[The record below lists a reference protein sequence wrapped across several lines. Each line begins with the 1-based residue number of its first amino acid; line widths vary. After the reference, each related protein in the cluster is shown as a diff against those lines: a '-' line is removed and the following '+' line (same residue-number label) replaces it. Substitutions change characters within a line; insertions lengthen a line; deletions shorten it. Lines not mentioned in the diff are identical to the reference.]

1 MRLALLA
8 FILLLG
14 LTLANAYVYR
24 NGVRA
29 NNGRAYA
36 PVQISQRRTNHYEW
50 DAFVWREI
58 GAIVLTAVLYGAV
71 ASLGRSTQLRK

>member
-8 FILLLG
+8 LILLLG
-14 LTLANAYVYR
+14 LTLANAFLYR

-29 NNGRAYA
+29 NAARAYT
-36 PVQISQRRTNHYEW
+36 PVQISAHRTNHDEW

-58 GAIVLTAVLYGAV
+58 GAIVLTALLYGAA
-71 ASLGRSTQLRK
+71 ASLGRSNQLR